1 MNSWLASSLPTPV
14 SWIISS
20 ESLMPSAMAL
30 RWLAMPSPA
39 FSIASASAVAS
50 VTRLMRSASASSCA
64 AARLRW
70 AALMSFMEFSTSVGS
85 AILVMSVDTRVK
97 P

>member
-1 MNSWLASSLPTPV
+1 
-14 SWIISS
+14 
-20 ESLMPSAMAL
+20 MPSAIAL